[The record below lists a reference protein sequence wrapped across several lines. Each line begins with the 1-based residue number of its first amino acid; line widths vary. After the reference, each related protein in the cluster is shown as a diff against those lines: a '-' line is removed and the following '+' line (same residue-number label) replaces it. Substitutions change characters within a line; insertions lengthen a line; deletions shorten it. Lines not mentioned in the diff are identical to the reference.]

1 MEEDTAEGGAGRQS
15 ATATPSRT
23 PAAGSR
29 TPYSLPSRVP
39 DALASGVHVSSEH
52 REAHIAI
59 VERAAALTGLAAGG
73 THEHE
78 LALMVERGGAHDAEA
93 R

>member
-29 TPYSLPSRVP
+29 TPHSLPSWLP
-39 DALASGVHVSSEH
+39 DALASEVHVSSEH
-52 REAHIAI
+52 HEAHKAI
-59 VERAAALTGLAAGG
+59 VERAAALAGLAVGG
-73 THEHE
+73 THEHT
-78 LALMVERGGAHDAEA
+78 LALVVGRDGAHDAEA

>member
-29 TPYSLPSRVP
+29 TPHSLLSRVP

-52 REAHIAI
+52 RG
-59 VERAAALTGLAAGG
+59 ALVSNFHRVCVVDVLF
-73 THEHE
+73 
-78 LALMVERGGAHDAEA
+78 
-93 R
+93 

>member
-1 MEEDTAEGGAGRQS
+1 MEEDTAEGCAGRQS
-15 ATATPSRT
+15 STATPSRT

-29 TPYSLPSRVP
+29 APHALPSRAP

-78 LALMVERGGAHDAEA
+78 LALVVDRGGAHDAEA